1 MLTVYSE
8 DHRLQDAQAELNEG
22 KLMPPFEH
30 PRRAE
35 QILAQV
41 QRANLGLV
49 LPPREFGLDPILQV
63 HDRGFV
69 SFLQTAWQEWIAAYG
84 EFDALPLNWAV
95 RTMRQDRIPETIEGK
110 LSYYSFDAGT
120 PIMAGTWQAA
130 TAAANVA
137 LTGQDL
143 LVKGERSVFA
153 LCRPPGHHAARD
165 FYGGY
170 CFFNNAAIAAQALV
184 DAGAERVAILDVDYH
199 HGNGTQAIFYDRP
212 DVLFVSIHA
221 HPSQAFPYFLGFEDE
236 VGIGTGTGCNWNYP
250 LQIGADWPRYT
261 AALTPALRTM
271 RDYSPEALVVS
282 LGVDTYEQD
291 PISSF
296 RLTTADYHRMGS
308 AIAQLQKPTL
318 IVMEGG
324 YAIEAIGANVVNFL
338 QGFEQV

>member
-8 DHRLQDAQAELNEG
+8 DHRLQTAQAELNEG
-22 KLMPPFEH
+22 KLMPPFEN

-41 QRANLGLV
+41 QQSGLGAV
-49 LPPREFGLDPILQV
+49 LPPREVGLEPILRV
-63 HDRGFV
+63 HDRHFV
-69 SFLQTAWQEWIAAYG
+69 SFLQTAWQEWVTAYG

-120 PIMAGTWQAA
+120 PIMAGTWPAVLSSAQ
-130 TAAANVA
+130 VA
-137 LTGQDL
+137 LTGQQL
-143 LVKGERSVFA
+143 LVQGECSVFA

-170 CFFNNAAIAAQALV
+170 CFLNNAAIAAQALV

-212 DVLFVSIHA
+212 DVLFVSLHA
-221 HPSQAFPYFLGFEDE
+221 HPSQSFPYFLGFEDE
-236 VGIGTGTGCNWNYP
+236 TGTGAGTGYTHNYP
-250 LQIGADWPRYT
+250 LPLGTDWAAYT
-261 AALTPALRTM
+261 EALIQALHRI
-271 RDYSPEALVVS
+271 RAYSPEALVIS

-296 RLTTADYHRMGS
+296 RFTTEDYYRLGET
-308 AIAQLQKPTL
+308 IAQLQKPTL

-324 YAIEAIGANVVNFL
+324 YAIEAIGVNVVRFL
-338 QGFEQV
+338 QGFAAV

>member
-22 KLMPPFEH
+22 QLMPPFEN

-41 QRANLGLV
+41 QQANLGLV
-49 LPPREFGLDPILQV
+49 LPPRDFGLDPILQV

-69 SFLQTAWQEWIAAYG
+69 SFLQTAWQEWTAAYG
-84 EFDALPLNWAV
+84 ELDALPLNWAV

-120 PIMAGTWQAA
+120 PIIAGTWQAA

-153 LCRPPGHHAARD
+153 LCRPPGHHAAGD

-170 CFFNNAAIAAQALV
+170 CFLNNAAIAAQALL

-212 DVLFVSIHA
+212 DLLFVSIHA
-221 HPSQAFPYFLGFEDE
+221 HPSQAFPYFLGFADE
-236 VGIGTGTGCNWNYP
+236 IGTGAGTGCNRNYP
-250 LQIGADWPRYT
+250 LRIGADWTLYT
-261 AALTPALRTM
+261 EALTPALQAIW
-271 RDYSPEALVVS
+271 DYSPEALVVS

-308 AIAQLQKPTL
+308 AIAELQKPTL

-338 QGFEQV
+338 QGFEQA